1 MINSFRDMDVWQ
13 KAHYLSVEVFRLTN
27 PLPRS
32 EDYALTSQ
40 LRRSSNSI
48 SANIAEGFGRTTK
61 KDKNYFY
68 TVARG
73 SAYETQNHLLYGN
86 GVDYFDLETTES
98 LISEYDDMIHQLN
111 KIMKSLG

>member
-13 KAHYLSVEVFRLTN
+13 KAHNLSVEVFRLTN

-98 LISEYDDMIHQLN
+98 LISEYDDLIHQLN
-111 KIMKSLG
+111 KIMKSLS